1 MFTHE
6 LYFPKNLNKKEYN
19 YNLSHM
25 LVHGGVHRLEN
36 KQKLFFINKRK
47 RGIKWENKAVMKQTV
62 GLSIVVELRT
72 SICISRFGLLVAT
85 SIIPKM
91 KIEQII

>member
-1 MFTHE
+1 MRLAVDEHNQLKRSVFMFTHE

-47 RGIKWENKAVMKQTV
+47 RGIKWENKAVMKQTSK
-62 GLSIVVELRT
+62 LWPLD
-72 SICISRFGLLVAT
+72 F
-85 SIIPKM
+85 
-91 KIEQII
+91 QYW

>member
-25 LVHGGVHRLEN
+25 LVHVGVHRLEN
-36 KQKLFFINKRK
+36 KQKLFF
-47 RGIKWENKAVMKQTV
+47 
-62 GLSIVVELRT
+62 LSINEKGGSSGKTKL
-72 SICISRFGLLVAT
+72 
-85 SIIPKM
+85 
-91 KIEQII
+91 